1 MLIKRQ
7 SGAVRGSKAF
17 ASDHLTQDGQ
27 EEIYDDAVA
36 VVEARRSFFFFF
48 FFLNPFYSGIQAQ
61 G

>member
-36 VVEARRSFFFFF
+36 VVEARRSWKGR
-48 FFLNPFYSGIQAQ
+48 PH
-61 G
+61 